1 MTSFLILTDRQ
12 DEGVK
17 KAVSLCDE
25 KHISPFDTTVYALED
40 YETKTGQKRSWGIA
54 DIKEIQKKI
63 YLKPLRGDRKGVILK
78 DAQLLTTEAQNALL
92 KLLEEPPNGTL
103 LILIADSLGDLLPTI
118 RSRCSIITLKNSA
131 TMSETEKEEMVSEMQ
146 ELLTAPLGTRLK
158 KAETLSKNKETAL
171 SWLKKA
177 LIAEHGKLMDNPD
190 PDAADR
196 IRALHAGYM
205 VIKASNVPI
214 RLVLENLFLRVSK

>member
-12 DEGVK
+12 NEGLQ
-17 KAVSLCDE
+17 KAVTLCDE
-25 KHISPFDTTVYALED
+25 KHISPFDTTVFALEE
-40 YETKTGQKRSWGIA
+40 YETKTGQKKSWGIA

-63 YLKPLRGDRKGVILK
+63 YLKPLRGEWKAVILK
-78 DAQLLTTEAQNALL
+78 DAQLLTSEAQNGLL

-103 LILIADSLGDLLPTI
+103 LILITDSLSDLLPTI
-118 RSRCSIITLKNSA
+118 RSRCSIITLQKRM
-131 TMSETEKEEMVSEMQ
+131 TISETEKEEMITEVQ
-146 ELLTAPLGTRLK
+146 ELLTSPLGTRLK
-158 KAETLSKNKETAL
+158 KAEALSKNKETAL

-177 LIAEHGKLMDNPD
+177 LIAEHMMLGDNPD
-190 PDAADR
+190 PEASDR
-196 IRALHAGYM
+196 IRALHTGYT